1 MTFIRRSIVL
11 LHFGL
16 IGLLGY
22 LLIGLFLPTASGQTM
37 SNQDYII
44 KTQGL
49 NAISGV
55 TAGEDYSLRSTV
67 GDLNP
72 VVSEGVNFKVKTGF
86 ENILADF
93 PFSVTLSSDLIDFGI
108 LSPTNPIIRTVDLTL
123 YSLSTYGYSVVV
135 SQNHA
140 LKSDKSNI
148 PDTTCDNGDCDSEF
162 AGIWT
167 NVLTYGFGYRC
178 DDLIGL
184 DCDKSFANLNFY
196 KSFPDASA
204 GQIPLSVASGVGS
217 KNKSSRVSYKVN
229 IAQGQTDGIYTNI
242 IKYIAVPNF

>member
-1 MTFIRRSIVL
+1 
-11 LHFGL
+11 
-16 IGLLGY
+16 
-22 LLIGLFLPTASGQTM
+22 M
-37 SNQDYII
+37 SNKDYII

-49 NAISGV
+49 NTTSGV
-55 TAGEDYSLRSTV
+55 TAGGDYKVRSTV
-67 GDLNP
+67 GASSP
-72 VVSEGVNFKVKTGF
+72 GVYEGVNFKVKTGF
-86 ENILADF
+86 ENILADL
-93 PFSVTLSSDLIDFGI
+93 PFSVALSSDLINFGT

-135 SQNHA
+135 SQSHA
-140 LKSDKSNI
+140 LKSDKSSI

-178 DDLIGL
+178 DNLIGL
-184 DCDKSFANLNFY
+184 DCDKSFANLNVY
-196 KSFPDASA
+196 KSFPDALA
-204 GQIPLSVASGVGS
+204 GQIPLSVMAGVGS

-229 IAQGQTDGIYTNI
+229 IAQGQTDGIYTNT